1 MSLKEIVTAITL
13 IFITN
18 KEKNGLKTRKNRDQ
32 WVNTL
37 LEQMDQLDVYDNLLS
52 KLLIYHA
59 FLRNQTVLE
68 DIFSIMFF
76 IPFVYYIS

>member
-1 MSLKEIVTAITL
+1 MTAITL

-18 KEKNGLKTRKNRDQ
+18 KEKNGLKKRKNRDQ

>member
-18 KEKNGLKTRKNRDQ
+18 KEKNGLKKRKNRDQ

-76 IPFVYYIS
+76 ILFVYYIS

>member
-1 MSLKEIVTAITL
+1 MSLREIVTAITL

-18 KEKNGLKTRKNRDQ
+18 KEKNGLKNRKNRDQ